1 MLNKIIQQ
9 YLLGCY
15 ISNQRQ
21 NIEKSVYIQKYVVS
35 MDGYVHHLTN

>member
-15 ISNQRQ
+15 ISNQ